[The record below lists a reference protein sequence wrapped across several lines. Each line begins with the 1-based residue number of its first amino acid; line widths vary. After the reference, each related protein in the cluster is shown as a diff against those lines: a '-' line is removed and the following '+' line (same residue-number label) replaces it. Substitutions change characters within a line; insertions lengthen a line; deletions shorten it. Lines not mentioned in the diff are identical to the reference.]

1 MGIQFPPA
9 QPKDFNDWGNDPFG
23 ADKAAAL
30 SLNLNW
36 KKIWEVP
43 KVPLG
48 TAELWQFG
56 PNGPPM
62 NVMDTC
68 PVSNMLWIANQYL
81 GFFKIQFKTVVFFAC
96 WPSKLMRNIISRN

>member
-1 MGIQFPPA
+1 MTSIQLPA

-30 SLNLNW
+30 SFNLNW

-81 GFFKIQFKTVVFFAC
+81 GLGV
-96 WPSKLMRNIISRN
+96 